1 MYTEISILVREIIMS
16 DTKERWSIKDT
27 LGGLIGG
34 GLLVAVGINM
44 IINPDGASTDPSVG
58 GKRLIKDLMNYIWS
72 TPGGI
77 VVIII
82 GLLIA
87 GATVHQMID
96 QRKGS

>member
-1 MYTEISILVREIIMS
+1 MS
-16 DTKERWSIKDT
+16 DTKESWSIKDI

-34 GLLVAVGINM
+34 GLLIAVGINM